1 MRAYFAPCGIGL
13 GHVGR
18 NVPISRRLIEQR
30 KAQVLFST
38 YEDGIPYV
46 ENERLPLA
54 KAPAIGVRVKPDG
67 SIDFRQTL
75 VNPGPFLSYFTL
87 LKQVNFE
94 IQTMQRF
101 NPDVV
106 ISDSRVS
113 PIVAAK
119 ILQKPRI
126 CILNQFLVIIP
137 RRQRF
142 LRLAKFADNVT
153 LRLAG
158 KVWTSANVI
167 LIPDF
172 PEPYTISSGN
182 LNIPK
187 TYNRKIK
194 LIGPIL
200 AVQPDQLPS
209 QQSLRKKLNLPEDKP
224 VIFVPISGPTQEKAF
239 LIETVKHILSD
250 FPADYEVVAS
260 LGYPRST
267 RKPTI
272 HGNVRIYDWIPNRF
286 EYLKASDIVV
296 GRAGHGTITQSMCY
310 GKPMILVP
318 TPNHTEQ
325 INNARQARK
334 IDVAKILKQEGLN
347 KLNLLEN
354 IRQMLD
360 GNMSNRL
367 KQIQR
372 DVLAF
377 NGLQNAVD
385 TVVECA
391 QGMNK

>member
-1 MRAYFAPCGIGL
+1 MRVYFAPCGIGL

-18 NVPISRRLIEQR
+18 NVPIARKLITQEEAR
-30 KAQVLFST
+30 VLFST
-38 YEDGIPYV
+38 YKDGIPYI
-46 ENERLPLA
+46 ENEQLPLA
-54 KAPAIGVRVKPDG
+54 KAPSIGVRVKPEG
-67 SIDFRQTL
+67 SIDFKQTL

-94 IQTMQRF
+94 IKAMQRF
-101 NPDVV
+101 NPDVI

-119 ILQKPRI
+119 ILQIPRI
-126 CILNQFLVIIP
+126 CILNQFLVLIP

-153 LRLAG
+153 LRLVG
-158 KVWTSANVI
+158 KVWTSANIV

-187 TYNRKIK
+187 TYRRRIR

-200 AVQPDQLPS
+200 AVQPDDLPT
-209 QQSLRKKLNLPEDKP
+209 QQSLRRKLNLPEDKP
-224 VIFVPISGPTQEKAF
+224 VIFAPISGPIQEKAF
-239 LIETVKHILSD
+239 LIETLKHILSD
-250 FPADYEVVAS
+250 FPADYEVIAS
-260 LGYPRST
+260 LGYPKST
-267 RKPTI
+267 RTPVI
-272 HGNVRIYDWIPNRF
+272 HDNVRIYDWITNRF
-286 EYLKASDIVV
+286 EYLKACDIVV
-296 GRAGHGTITQSMCY
+296 GRAGHGTITQCMCY

-325 INNARQARK
+325 INNAKQARK
-334 IDVAKILKQEGLN
+334 IGAAKILEQKELN
-347 KLNLLEN
+347 RQNLLEN
-354 IRQMLD
+354 VKRTLDSNMQKRLMQM
-360 GNMSNRL
+360 
-367 KQIQR
+367 QHE
-372 DVLAF
+372 VVAF

-385 TVVECA
+385 MVVEYA

>member
-18 NVPISRRLIEQR
+18 NTPIAKKLSERE
-30 KAQVLFST
+30 KSQVLFST
-38 YEDGIPYV
+38 YKDGIPYI
-46 ENERLPLA
+46 ENEKLPLA
-54 KAPAIGVRVKPDG
+54 KAPPIGVRVKPDG
-67 SIDFRQTL
+67 SIDLRQTI
-75 VNPGPFLSYFTL
+75 VNPGPFLTYFTL
-87 LKQVNFE
+87 LKQINFE
-94 IQTMQRF
+94 IKTMQHF

-119 ILQKPRI
+119 ILQIPRI
-126 CILNQFLVIIP
+126 CILNQFSVLIP
-137 RRQRF
+137 RRERF

-153 LRLAG
+153 LRLVG
-158 KVWTSANVI
+158 KVWTTANVV

-172 PEPYTISSGN
+172 SEPYTISSGN

-187 TYNRKIK
+187 TYSRKIR

-200 AVQPDQLPS
+200 AVQPDDLPT
-209 QQSLRKKLNLPEDKP
+209 QQSLRKKLGLPEDRP
-224 VIFVPISGPTQEKAF
+224 VVFAPISGPTQEKAF
-239 LIETVKHILSD
+239 LIETLKQILSD
-250 FPADYEVVAS
+250 FSADYEVVAS

-267 RKPTI
+267 GKPTI
-272 HGNVRIYDWIPNRF
+272 HDHIRIYDWLPNRF
-286 EYLKASDIVV
+286 EHLKVCDIVV
-296 GRAGHGTITQSMCY
+296 GRAGHGTITQCMCY

-334 IDVAKILKQEGLN
+334 IGAAKILRQGELTKQ
-347 KLNLLEN
+347 NLLEN
-354 IRQMLD
+354 IKQILASDMPV
-360 GNMSNRL
+360 RL
-367 KQIQR
+367 KRIQR
-372 DVLAF
+372 DVLAL

>member
-1 MRAYFAPCGIGL
+1 
-13 GHVGR
+13 
-18 NVPISRRLIEQR
+18 
-30 KAQVLFST
+30 VLFST
-38 YEDGIPYV
+38 YKDGIPYI
-46 ENERLPLA
+46 ENEKLPLA
-54 KAPAIGVRVKPDG
+54 KAPPIGVRVKPDG
-67 SIDFRQTL
+67 SIDLRQTL

-87 LKQVNFE
+87 LRQIDFE
-94 IQTMQRF
+94 IKTMQHF

-113 PIVAAK
+113 PLIAAK
-119 ILQKPRI
+119 ILRIPRI
-126 CILNQFLVIIP
+126 CILNQFSVLIP

-153 LRLAG
+153 LRLVG
-158 KVWTSANVI
+158 KVWITANIV

-187 TYNRKIK
+187 TYSRKIR

-200 AVQPDQLPS
+200 AVQPDDLPT
-209 QQSLRKKLNLPEDKP
+209 QQSLRKKLGLPEDRP
-224 VIFVPISGPTQEKAF
+224 VVFAPISGPTQEKAF
-239 LIETVKHILSD
+239 LIETLKQILSD
-250 FPADYEVVAS
+250 FSADYEVVAS

-267 RKPTI
+267 GKPTI
-272 HGNVRIYDWIPNRF
+272 HDHIRIYDWLPNRF
-286 EYLKASDIVV
+286 EHLKVCDIVV
-296 GRAGHGTITQSMCY
+296 GRAGHGTITQCMCY

-334 IDVAKILKQEGLN
+334 IGAAKILRQGELTKQ
-347 KLNLLEN
+347 NLLEN
-354 IRQMLD
+354 IKQILASDMPV
-360 GNMSNRL
+360 RL
-367 KQIQR
+367 KRIQR
-372 DVLAF
+372 DVLAL